1 MNEESR
7 QIVIQNCNEN
17 GYEFEC
23 KDCSFHGGLDQ
34 MKSVNVPPGWVCP
47 ECGGHI
53 ENVTEVDDIPP
64 EEEAIIRKRIEYL
77 ECRIRWTICSE
88 ILKDK
93 MYWDI
98 HSGCWT
104 SHLSYSTMF
113 KEKSH
118 AKAVKK
124 CFKHKSH
131 IKLVK
136 IKDFE
141 KAMKQQEENDE

>member
-7 QIVIQNCNEN
+7 NIVIQNCNEN

-23 KDCSFHGGLDQ
+23 KDCSFHGSLDQ
-34 MKSVNVPPGWVCP
+34 MKPVDGPPGWVCP
-47 ECGGHI
+47 ECDGHI
-53 ENVTEVDDIPP
+53 ENVTEMEPLSE
-64 EEEAIIRKRIEYL
+64 EEEAILKERIAYL
-77 ECRIRWTICSE
+77 DCKVRWTVCSK

-98 HSGCWT
+98 HSGCWC
-104 SHLSYSTMF
+104 SHLSHSTLF

-124 CFKHKSH
+124 CFKNRSH